1 MQLGD
6 KQGQSAATAER
17 RAVARGA
24 RASKCPSPEEREA
37 ARRPLASLISKSE
50 KAQQKLRPDSWQ
62 YAMLAENLKA
72 LRLANA
78 LLNESSSAA
87 AAAQSELQHA
97 RLRLEGL
104 CQKVAETERKF
115 ALGTAARTLQRNR
128 LAALQT
134 AVALVALGER
144 ELGA

>member
-1 MQLGD
+1 MRSERS
-6 KQGQSAATAER
+6 KKSATTAER
-17 RAVARGA
+17 KAVAQGA
-24 RASKCPSPEEREA
+24 RSSKCPSPEEREA

-87 AAAQSELQHA
+87 AAAAQSELQHA
-97 RLRLEGL
+97 RQRLEGL
-104 CQKVAETERKF
+104 CQKVAETQRRF
-115 ALGTAARTLQRNR
+115 ALGAAAHTLQRNR

-134 AVALVALGER
+134 AAALVALRER